1 MSAGYE
7 IRQRRRQ
14 AALMRRRREGLATSG
29 QPADEERGPTSVS
42 LPSVAEA
49 SEEDGAPRRVMSAAA
64 VSRERARPAAASH
77 ATNVSKLDA
86 LSLIVAKLQDDANW
100 FYATANCPLPLYD
113 AVPHTPTQ
121 LQNNVSGAVEEGCTY
136 RVSYPQVDGAC
147 KLMFMKVWSIDA
159 TTADFTT
166 RWVPFAIGEGFEGD
180 EARRLLK
187 LPEDK
192 YIFMGD
198 CKFHTSE

>member
-1 MSAGYE
+1 
-7 IRQRRRQ
+7 
-14 AALMRRRREGLATSG
+14 MRRRREGLAASG
-29 QPADEERGPTSVS
+29 QPADDERESPTVS
-42 LPSVAEA
+42 LPSVADA
-49 SEEDGAPRRVMSAAA
+49 SEEEPRRVMSAPGP
-64 VSRERARPAAASH
+64 RERPRPVAASH
-77 ATNVSKLDA
+77 ATNVNKLDA

-100 FYATANCPLPLYD
+100 FYATALCPLPLYD

-121 LQNNVSGAVEEGCTY
+121 LQNNVSGGVEEGRTY

-147 KLMFMKVWSIDA
+147 KLMFMKVWAIDA
-159 TTADFTT
+159 TTADITA

-180 EARRLLK
+180 EARRLLT

-198 CKFHTSE
+198 CKFHTLE